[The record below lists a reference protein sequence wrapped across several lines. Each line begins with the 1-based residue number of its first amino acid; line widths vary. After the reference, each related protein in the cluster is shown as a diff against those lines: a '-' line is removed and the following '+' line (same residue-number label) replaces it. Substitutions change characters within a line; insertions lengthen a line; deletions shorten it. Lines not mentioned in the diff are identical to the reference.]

1 MNSFFLKKITLEN
14 RSSAL
19 SYIKGLILI
28 LLMVLTAEF
37 FKDKEIILPELAALS
52 IGCFFYNLQEWRS
65 KPWDLFVLPAAT
77 AFIGFFIN
85 ILPIP
90 ISLKLVFCVGAVL
103 TIMFLF
109 KNILPPALATGLL
122 PIITNCHTWLFLA
135 SIILFTLLLALSIS
149 VSKKQ
154 ISETTEHHNF
164 KEKKIEIILF
174 LMIVS
179 LWFYFCISTNQL
191 GMAAI
196 PPVIVVALESVL
208 KKKYSFK
215 ILSKQIFTLTTAGLI
230 GSIILLFIENKV
242 LAAFIAILM
251 ISGLLRMIKFRLP
264 PAYAIALLPMVLHE
278 LSPANFMFNILIMST
293 SVLGVIF
300 LLKNDRLKSILR
312 FNFQ

>member
-1 MNSFFLKKITLEN
+1 
-14 RSSAL
+14 
-19 SYIKGLILI
+19 
-28 LLMVLTAEF
+28 MVLTAEF

-122 PIITNCHTWLFLA
+122 PIITNCHKWLFLA

-278 LSPANFMFNILIMST
+278 LPPANFMLNILIMST
-293 SVLGVIF
+293 SVLGIIF
-300 LLKNDRLKSILR
+300 LLKNDRLKSIMR

>member
-103 TIMFLF
+103 IIMFLF

-154 ISETTEHHNF
+154 INETTEHHNF

-278 LSPANFMFNILIMST
+278 LPPANFMLNILIMST
-293 SVLGVIF
+293 SVLGIIF
-300 LLKNDRLKSILR
+300 LLKNDRLKSIMR